1 MKIIIDKR
9 QSGKTTHLINM
20 CYKNNGILV
29 EPIRRMVDCAKHMA
43 YKLGKADIKPPI
55 TNAELVHGSMN
66 IIADDNNSKAD
77 IKPPITNSELFHRS
91 MKIIADD
98 NNSKYYIDEGQMLIY
113 ALLLPIF
120 NHTEEII
127 IDDSAIRMW
136 NDELNKCE
144 VTDIAGNKK
153 KIHIVVEDE

>member
-55 TNAELVHGSMN
+55 TNAELFHGSMN
-66 IIADDNNSKAD
+66 
-77 IKPPITNSELFHRS
+77 
-91 MKIIADD
+91 IIADD

-136 NDELNKCE
+136 NDELNECE